1 MSVETLISI
10 DEYLRTSFDPDC
22 DYVDGHVEERNVGK
36 RKHSYAQARIAAWF
50 IQRGESLQVEALTEQ
65 RTKVAAGRVRIP
77 DVVVL
82 RTPSSDEEVLTEP
95 PFICIEVMSPED
107 TISGMQ
113 ERMDDYLDFGV
124 ENIWVV
130 DPWKRRAWTIT
141 RDGWRTSLDQ
151 ILRTHD
157 GSIAMPLK
165 DVLM

>member
-50 IQRGESLQVEALTEQ
+50 IQRGETLQVEALTEQ
-65 RTKVAAGRVRIP
+65 RTKVSAGRVRIP

-82 RTPSSDEEVLTEP
+82 RTPSSDEDVLTEP
-95 PFICIEVMSPED
+95 PYICIEVMSPED

-113 ERMDDYLDFGV
+113 ERMDDYLAFGV

-130 DPWKRRAWTIT
+130 DPWKRRAWIVSPTGWHTALDGILRT
-141 RDGWRTSLDQ
+141 RDG
-151 ILRTHD
+151 
-157 GSIAMPLK
+157 AVEMPLE